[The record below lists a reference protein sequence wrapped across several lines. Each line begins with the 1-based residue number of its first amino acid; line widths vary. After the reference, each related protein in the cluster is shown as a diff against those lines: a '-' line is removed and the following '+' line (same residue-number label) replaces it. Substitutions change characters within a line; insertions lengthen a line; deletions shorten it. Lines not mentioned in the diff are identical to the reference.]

1 MTKPISLAC
10 VSVIR
15 GLLPLP
21 DEHLD
26 EWLECAATDYEGVS
40 IFDRNLLRL
49 AGCVVAQRGGAKR
62 RILSGASFFCFLR
75 PFDRGGDHLGLR
87 SALYLP
93 APN

>member
-26 EWLECAATDYEGVS
+26 EWLESAVADYEGLS
-40 IFDRNLLRL
+40 IFDRDLLSTVAESDLAAPHRVETTPPRARRVNNLLERNL
-49 AGCVVAQRGGAKR
+49 
-62 RILSGASFFCFLR
+62 
-75 PFDRGGDHLGLR
+75 FDG
-87 SALYLP
+87 
-93 APN
+93 